1 MESLREFI
9 KSNTEPREL
18 KRALAVK
25 MSLEGYTHVQI
36 TQTLNVSS
44 GFISKWKNIFIFQGI
59 EGLKLGYKGS
69 EGYLSVEQRQQI
81 ILWLKTKDSWNLGEL
96 EYHLADQY
104 GIIFKS
110 KQSYY
115 ELFKEAGI
123 SWKKS
128 QKENPRF
135 DPEEVEAKKKE
146 IRAELEKR
154 RTEISSG
161 ELVVFVI
168 DECHQFG
175 DKKIG
180 QAPYPIDDCGCRQI
194 THKEPALFS
203 KPCLGHLLW
212 GDICGYLWGKTS
224 ERVEVPIKN
233 ERERQTYFGAIDYRA
248 KEFLIQAYDTANS
261 ENTIEFLKYL
271 QSQRPRQKILVIWDR
286 AKYHNSEQLS
296 EYLET
301 VNGELDPDQWQI
313 TCLLFAPNAPQQNPV
328 EDIWL
333 QAKSFLR
340 EFSSLCRSFSVVKRL
355 FEWVTDHQIFDFP
368 KLYEYG
374 SFS

>member
-168 DECHQFG
+168 DECH
-175 DKKIG
+175 
-180 QAPYPIDDCGCRQI
+180 
-194 THKEPALFS
+194 
-203 KPCLGHLLW
+203 LLW

-301 VNGELDPDQWQI
+301 VNGELDPEQWQI